1 MSLPYCATALANG
14 AFKQRIAKE
23 SGVKIIEL
31 IKRDIMPSQIMT
43 QKAFDNAAAVDM
55 ALGGSTNT
63 VLHLSAIAN
72 EAGAKLDLATYD
84 EIGRKVPHL
93 CSMVP
98 SGIYD
103 MADFGNAG
111 GLPALMNELKP
122 FMHFDA
128 LTVTGKTV
136 GENVSE
142 AKVINPEVIR
152 PLSNPVHKEGGIA
165 ILQWQPGTQRRSR
178 EDGGCLSQDDEASGT
193 S

>member
-1 MSLPYCATALANG
+1 
-14 AFKQRIAKE
+14 
-23 SGVKIIEL
+23 
-31 IKRDIMPSQIMT
+31 MT

-63 VLHLSAIAN
+63 VLHLTAIAN
-72 EAGAKLDLATYD
+72 EAGAKLNLATYD

-98 SGIYD
+98 SGVYD
-103 MADFGNAG
+103 MADLGNAG

-128 LTVTGKTV
+128 LTVTAKTV
-136 GENVSE
+136 GENVSD

-152 PLSNPVHKEGGIA
+152 PAK
-165 ILQWQPGTQRRSR
+165 QPCSQGRRHRDFAGQLGAYGSSR
-178 EDGGCLSQDDEASGT
+178 QNGCGFA
-193 S
+193 